1 MVLLYYVLLK
11 FPFFIP
17 FFKNVRFFVAFTLFA
32 ILFLSCFA
40 FEGHACTYL
49 SENLAHVPIES
60 NWKILEAGS
69 STWSGTA
76 PAPRRFSRGTRSLYR
91 NNNKNKGSCACQY
104 ANQVAV
110 HSVNPALSLPSF
122 SPPLSPTF
130 SHSLSLLLPR
140 CISLALYEHVTI
152 ENWKFMNCALIKIFV
167 IDFTNIYAK

>member
-11 FPFFIP
+11 FPFFIS

-110 HSVNPALSLPSF
+110 HSVNPALSLLL
-122 SPPLSPTF
+122 LSTLL
-130 SHSLSLLLPR
+130 SLSLLLPR
-140 CISLALYEHVTI
+140 CISLALHEHVTI
-152 ENWKFMNCALIKIFV
+152 ENGKFMNCALIKIFV